1 MPENPEAQQIQQEN
15 NEKLRILQINLNK
28 SAKAH
33 IEIMNERV
41 SQKYDIIL
49 IQEPHFTS
57 FNKIRTPTNF
67 RSIFPIN
74 RIGNEQMVRS
84 VVLVNSKLNTNN
96 WNPIN
101 IPGTN
106 DITAIQLKGPYGEIS
121 IFNIYNDCAHNE
133 NEIFLQNYM
142 QEHANELL
150 ASENHHMIWA
160 GDFNRHHPL

>member
-67 RSIFPIN
+67 RTIFPIN
-74 RIGNEQMVRS
+74 RIGNEQKVRS
-84 VVLVNSKLNTNN
+84 VIWVNSKLNTNN

-106 DITAIQLKGPYGEIS
+106 DITAI
-121 IFNIYNDCAHNE
+121 
-133 NEIFLQNYM
+133 
-142 QEHANELL
+142 
-150 ASENHHMIWA
+150 
-160 GDFNRHHPL
+160 